1 MSSVLWKWVWR
12 FSVVV
17 VVLTVGLS
25 LGVGAWLRHAH
36 LPIPPWLGGVLSLV
50 VVIVVAGGM
59 FPAYQSDMNLARE
72 RHERPGGH
80 PPGDRGG

>member
-12 FSVVV
+12 FSLVV

-25 LGVGAWLRHAH
+25 LGVGVWLRHAH
-36 LPIPPWLGGVLSLV
+36 LPIPPWLGGVLSLA

-59 FPAYQSDMNLARE
+59 FPAYQRDMNLARE
-72 RHERPGGH
+72 RHERPGGGT
-80 PPGDRGG
+80 PGDRGG